1 MMRVACL
8 TLLASLVVA
17 CQPRS
22 NSAAEPGAADLL
34 VRWQFAGTERLAGE
48 TNGAA
53 LRAVLAEPATRALIA
68 HTLERLGEAPVT
80 KPLAPLFDDLL
91 RAESLVQARGE
102 PGRPEWTLAVRLPPE
117 RAAVWLGTW
126 TNLAR
131 AWERPRARVA
141 QAGEWIVAGVGDE
154 PLVGF
159 EAVRQRL
166 HKTGRPGTHHEPGA
180 WFEIEA
186 DLARLAPGLG
196 LPTNVTWL
204 RAHLALAGQGES
216 LRTVGRF
223 TYPRPL
229 ELPLEPWRIPT
240 NTIQDPLISFTAL
253 QGVRPWLAAHAL
265 VRELDL
271 PAPNQIYGWAR
282 ALAPYLTQFAWELPD
297 VAARLPALQARL
309 PAALR
314 ARLPWLDFG
323 EVQLVPSLPRL
334 VWTGFPLLVPFVGPA
349 PDPGFATAGIF
360 PVRGGEKP
368 APAELFA
375 QLHGR
380 TNLVLYHWEITQP
393 RLADWQELRL
403 LYDMVAGHAPPPTNT
418 PAVRWL
424 QDTNVTRH
432 LGNAVTEIT
441 RTGPRELTLVRRAA
455 VGLTAFEIHWVTRW
469 LDGRRFPLLS
479 PPVRW
484 LGAPKPATPG
494 RTNAPAAAASPH
506 AQTGRQH

>member
-1 MMRVACL
+1 MMRVAFS
-8 TLLASLVVA
+8 TLLAALVVA

-22 NSAAEPGAADLL
+22 NSAAEPEAADLL
-34 VRWQFAGTERLAGE
+34 VRWHFAGTERLAGE

-80 KPLAPLFDDLL
+80 KPLAPLFNDLL
-91 RAESLVQARGE
+91 RAESFVQARGA

-117 RAAVWLGTW
+117 RVAVWLGTW
-126 TNLAR
+126 TNTAR
-131 AWERPRARVA
+131 TWERSGARVA
-141 QAGEWIVAGVGDE
+141 QAGEWVVAGVGDE
-154 PLVGF
+154 PLAGF

-166 HKTGRPGTHHEPGA
+166 HKTGRPAAHQEPGA
-180 WFEIEA
+180 WLDVEA

-196 LPTNVTWL
+196 LPTNVTWP

-253 QGVRPWLAAHAL
+253 QGVRPWLAEHAL

-282 ALAPYLTQFAWELPD
+282 TLAPYLTQFAWELPE
-297 VAARLPALQARL
+297 VAARLPALQTKL

-323 EVQLVPSLPRL
+323 EVQMVPSLTRL
-334 VWTGFPLLVPFVGPA
+334 VWTGFPMLVPFLGPA

-360 PVRGGEKP
+360 PVSGGEKP

-441 RTGPRELTLVRRAA
+441 RTGPRELTLVRRSAI
-455 VGLTAFEIHWVTRW
+455 GLTAFEIHWVTRW

-479 PPVRW
+479 PPVRL
-484 LGAPKPATPG
+484 LGAPKPAPAG
-494 RTNAPAAAASPH
+494 STNAPPAAPSPH